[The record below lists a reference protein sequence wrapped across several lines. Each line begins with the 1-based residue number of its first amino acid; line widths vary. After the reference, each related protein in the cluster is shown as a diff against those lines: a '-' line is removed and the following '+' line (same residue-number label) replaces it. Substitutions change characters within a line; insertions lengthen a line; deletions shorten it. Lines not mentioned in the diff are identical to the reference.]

1 MDARHTRLGAIP
13 MVTVRDY
20 LPSDL
25 DECVALYIRVF
36 SEPPW
41 EEEWDPVDARAH
53 LEQILLTPGSLGL
66 VALEDGQIMGML
78 LGVEKHTSTG
88 GAFIVDDVFVEGAK
102 QRHRVGS
109 ELMNTLKE
117 RLRARGVTT
126 LGLFTSWTA
135 PASEFYRKH
144 GFVEIPQLRFLRC
157 DLDKEAA

>member
-1 MDARHTRLGAIP
+1 

-20 LPSDL
+20 QPGDL
-25 DECVALYIRVF
+25 DECVALYTRVF
-36 SEPPW
+36 GEPPW
-41 EEEWDPVDARAH
+41 EEHWDPADARAH

-66 VALEDGQIMGML
+66 VALEDDQIMGML
-78 LGVEKHTSTG
+78 MGVEKRTSTG

-109 ELMNTLKE
+109 ELMNALKE

-126 LGLFTSWTA
+126 VGLFTSWTA
-135 PASEFYRKH
+135 PASEFYRKQ

-157 DLDKEAA
+157 DLDEEAAQ

>member
-1 MDARHTRLGAIP
+1 MDARDTRLGAIP

-20 LPSDL
+20 QPGDL

-36 SEPPW
+36 GEPPW
-41 EEEWDPVDARAH
+41 EEVWDPADARAH

-66 VALEDGQIMGML
+66 VALEDDQIMGML

-109 ELMNTLKE
+109 ELMNALKE

-126 LGLFTSWTA
+126 ARPLHELDRACLGVLSQA
-135 PASEFYRKH
+135 GLRRDSPIALPA
-144 GFVEIPQLRFLRC
+144 LRSG
-157 DLDKEAA
+157 

>member
-1 MDARHTRLGAIP
+1 
-13 MVTVRDY
+13 MVTVRDFQ
-20 LPSDL
+20 SGDL

-41 EEEWDPVDARAH
+41 HEEWDPAEARGH

-66 VALEDGQIMGML
+66 VALEDDQIMGML

-88 GAFIVDDVFVEGAK
+88 GAFIVDDVFVHGAK
-102 QRHRVGS
+102 QRQRVGS

-135 PASEFYRKH
+135 PASEFYRKQ
-144 GFVEIPQLRFLRC
+144 GFVEIPQLRFLRY
-157 DLDKEAA
+157 DLDDEEAR

>member
-1 MDARHTRLGAIP
+1 

-20 LPSDL
+20 QPGDL

-41 EEEWDPVDARAH
+41 EEVWDPADGRAP
-53 LEQILLTPGSLGL
+53 LEQIIKTPGSLGL

-78 LGVEKHTSTG
+78 LGVEKRTSTG

-102 QRHRVGS
+102 QRHRAGS
-109 ELMNTLKE
+109 ELMSALKE
-117 RLRARGVTT
+117 RLRAQGVGT

-135 PASEFYRKH
+135 PASEFYRKQ
-144 GFVEIPQLRFLRC
+144 GFVEVPQLRFLRY
-157 DLDKEAA
+157 DLDDEEAR